1 MKKKAIASLIAAA
14 VLTMSISAPAFAE
27 EYKVGILKLMDHA
40 SMNQIESAVEAQ
52 LDVLSEE
59 GEDTYVYEGYTYSG
73 NADES
78 TLQQQASQLINDDQ
92 VDIVVPIATLPVQIL
107 MSAMDDLGTPLPI
120 VFAAVSDP
128 VGAGVVNSMEE
139 PGEYVTGTS
148 DALNTEAVMDL
159 MFLIDPDLSSVGL
172 LYSASEDSSAQ
183 PIAEAKAYLDEKGI
197 EYVEATGTNTSEI
210 QQAVESLAADG
221 VGAIFTPTDNTV
233 MAAELAIYET
243 LIDAG
248 IPHYTGADSFAVNGA
263 FIGFGVD
270 YELLGTETANMVADI
285 LGGADPATTAV
296 VIPENGIVTVNTETA
311 EALGI
316 DYSALT
322 DAGMQVVEVVTSEEM
337 E

>member
-1 MKKKAIASLIAAA
+1 MKKKLTACVIAAA
-14 VLTMSISAPAFAE
+14 MAAMCVSGSALAE

-40 SMNQIESAVEAQ
+40 SMNQIENSVEER
-52 LDVLSEE
+52 LDALSEQ
-59 GEDTYVYEGYTYSG
+59 GDDTYVYEGYTYSG
-73 NADES
+73 NADEA
-78 TLQQQASQLINDDQ
+78 TLQQQASQLINDDG
-92 VDIVVPIATLPVQIL
+92 VDIIVPIATLPVQIL
-107 MSAMDDLGTPLPI
+107 MSEMEDLSDPLPI

-128 VGAGVVNSMEE
+128 VGAEVVDSMDE
-139 PGEYVTGTS
+139 PGSYVTGTS
-148 DALNTEAVMDL
+148 DALNTESVMDL

-183 PIAEAKAYLDEKGI
+183 PIADAKAYLDEKGVDYI
-197 EYVEATGTNTSEI
+197 EATGTNTSEI

-263 FIGFGVD
+263 FIGYGVD
-270 YELLGTETANMVADI
+270 YEILGTETANMVADI
-285 LGGADPATTAV
+285 LGGEDPATTPV
-296 VIPENGIVTVNTETA
+296 VIPDNGIVTVNTETA

-316 DYSALT
+316 DYSALE